1 MSNKGQDR
9 SGIVVSP
16 LVETLEQ
23 RLLMTTLHGGEQF
36 YYYNS
41 SGQMVRIDLTRN
53 PDDPTAIARPED
65 AVEMFGYD
73 SSMGGLVNLV
83 GLLIRADGSRVQ
95 VGWDDNMGLINY
107 PPSGTPTW
115 TERNANPGVGI
126 SPRGARNEVYS
137 IYVANADEDTY
148 LLFTRLS
155 NSAPIAQNFSVA
167 AGGQYSTTVPL
178 VPIPGSEISTPGGG
192 SVYIGGYASPTQA
205 NPNRYLIDEHT
216 TGGSAADPDSLIL
229 PPWGVFPGGTIAPGI
244 HISDSPWNHV
254 SPGDGGGIGTDVRAV
269 AVEGHISYIVD
280 LATLRA
286 VIRDNASPR
295 GIMGRDVQSL
305 SASNTPEQLYSVD
318 NTLDTKIFFPASM
331 GDEVASLASDGQG
344 KFYFVDQDTNQL
356 KMVQN
361 GAAGITTVGTL
372 VDGTTG
378 QTYVNVQALEFG
390 LPADASKPATML
402 YAVGQANNAAGVL
415 TSYLITVST
424 TDGKATRLA
433 PISGDGAQLDF
444 TSLAMDSDGTLYGYA
459 AGSLYRIDL
468 AVGATLG
475 VASYYYTMP
484 APVDSMDFIFD
495 PRVTGQG
502 THGTLYAVLA
512 DPGGS
517 LLRQFDFVNL
527 STPDLFE
534 VLLPPVGPIVG
545 MTFDASL
552 PGCLYGVNILA
563 DGSSELVRISL
574 SGQLERVNSSTGT
587 VTRINSVVNSSDNTI
602 AYRNVSAMELINGE
616 FYAVAEQVD
625 LNPAQDP
632 PADFGRYL
640 ITISA
645 NGRAT
650 PVGRIVGDTL
660 DLSSLAWDSDGNVLY
675 GVDSAGDELY
685 SVDINSGLTA
695 SLGSLPASGFVGLEA
710 IDLAQAGDPAH
721 VVIYGVTA
729 SDLYVINPADP
740 AGSLLISYAQTD
752 SMTSLAY
759 DPATPGMLWTTVLDD
774 LGDYRLA
781 SISIASMVNTID
793 ATGRLQQ
800 ITRLTDITGVFTY
813 LDVNALCVDAM
824 GVLWGV
830 GTPMSMDP
838 LTSPNPGTGQFLI
851 QIDPATGVAIDVAPL
866 TGVSD
871 LSSIAFDLD
880 GNLYGVDPDT
890 GNLVEIDPATGQV
903 ISSVALSM
911 QITGLDFTITGELW
925 GIGPDPDADPL
936 FPTDALF
943 IIDPATGDCLLY
955 GDVGL
960 SGVTG
965 FSRIPLD
972 PLDFKAVAPVVDADG
987 NVRYQLID
995 LDNNQLG
1002 HDVGRIIIPGVVG
1015 GTIYSPGGSI
1025 ETLEMGFFFGKID
1038 VGQNLGLVISRYA
1051 GGAVPDGNG
1060 WRVPMD
1066 ADGAFDSSI
1075 NAGGNIGAVDV
1086 NGNGAPTAFVMYSEI
1101 HANNLDG
1108 TNLPGDIYVERE
1120 LHPGSAY
1127 SSSLLAGKMADYF
1140 NDSFIDAEFL
1150 SHPTGNFYVYG
1161 QLNPTVGDSQDWYGL
1176 PLMAGQT
1183 VTIDCGSGAWNTDLS
1198 KLFEFGK
1205 GIFLFDSQA
1214 HLMDTLGYESV
1225 EDRGLLSGSYFDPSL
1240 DPDTLLTQ
1248 KSLTFTAPYADI
1260 YYLRVI
1266 GSGQYTIE
1274 IQGGTDAALGA
1285 VIASDLNNRFM
1296 LPDLPSVF
1304 VGNAANLG
1312 AVRVTGNLFIDPD
1325 VYLPGYIK
1333 VQGSRYGA
1341 GHIAAIEAANIHGT
1355 IESDGHI
1362 GSIRALGN
1370 FTARLTAG
1378 AEDGLYNHNAH
1389 IQNVDIVGTIG
1400 GGGTLIASGSIG
1412 TVRAGNIL
1420 YSILSVNYDG
1430 NRPGGHSDP
1439 YGTIDLID
1447 DLGTWGNLSGG
1458 GVPVLRHGY
1467 RGNIGTVRVAG
1478 QIYFTD
1484 SMFVAP
1490 LQTMVFSDGI
1500 SRTLYD
1506 DGGGSIK
1513 INAPRVPVIDPTTN
1527 LPIYGQYITPTY
1539 SYDVIGVDD
1548 DQYPTGGGG
1557 VIANLRI
1564 GGDAT
1569 LTVTGLVE
1577 VGELEIN
1584 GQGASPAGVNFEI
1597 TGSGQAQLYYVESD
1611 RDFLSFDIKTRG
1623 QIISGR
1629 FGGNIEKFH
1638 TAGGVGGVIGKTG
1651 AWILGH
1657 DLAPIVGDPT
1667 GQPQYG
1673 YYGGYINGLDVGG
1686 DITQMEVDGSL
1697 QDLRVMGTIQKLV
1710 VDADHIS
1717 QAWDG
1722 VRGIVWSD
1730 TRIGLIDV
1738 GDGLA
1743 DDGGS
1748 STARAG
1754 IFSTHSI
1761 GTVRIDGPKYLRDGV
1776 IYGELNGIIA
1786 AGSNDLIAPVDPETG
1801 QPLIDIT
1808 TRLPMPP
1815 VPVDAIDQVIGTNG
1829 ATLTAIVVA
1838 GDLDTFSV
1846 LKGFF
1851 GASGGVNKVSMSG
1864 PGAAID
1870 GAYIGGLYV
1879 RDIYASAE
1887 SDGISWSYF
1896 YGSMPPPLELPT
1908 DSPAP
1913 SIGKVTAGGPGMRNT
1928 IINATGGDIG
1938 IIKGLGSLADMI
1950 YNDFVTNSNLRSL
1963 SARIID
1969 SNAFHL
1975 AGIVKSLQSTDVM
1988 RNNLAFV
1995 SGFGTVDCGGDFS
2008 FNSFNVSAVI
2018 KSMVIGGKFEDS
2030 FLSLTGPSTADLKSL
2045 VVNGDITANSVIE
2058 SAGHIGS
2065 IIVKNGAIAGSIET
2079 TRGGWNNDVDYIET
2093 AKGFTGLNARLEV
2106 GGTLKSLVSRAS
2118 LGDNPIASA
2127 SNFPQRFEVWG
2138 DLNSLKVIA
2147 SKTAPS
2153 DLYVDINVGG
2163 NIGTID
2169 IGGTL
2174 YGIINTNGNMA
2185 SLTTKGSLGGLLD
2198 SNDDGVGDTPRGRV
2212 AIQGNLGKLS
2222 IPSDKDIWAD
2232 LTIGGSLAGITLR
2245 GGDIHGNIES
2255 LYGSIQNVSVTDGD
2269 INGKLTA
2276 RSIGKVS
2283 VTNGSINGDITA
2295 NDGSVASVSI
2305 KAGNLNA
2312 NITAEDTI
2320 DLLSLTAG
2328 GAAAGKTVR
2337 ASDGIKSIKVS
2348 GGDLAANI
2356 VSGRD
2361 LGSLSVSGGNLTGS
2375 VTAQRAVG
2383 SMKVGGWI
2391 LASNIRAGSINSIS
2405 ADGLDSSI
2413 IASARD
2419 IVKVSLKGEMALS
2432 SVLAGLDIGQD
2443 GLLGTADDVVHAA
2456 TIGSLSVGGSMS
2468 NSKAMAGVG
2477 TGADG
2482 NFQGVNQIAG
2492 GISTISKMSVKG
2504 GYVGTNMVM
2513 ADTLVDARYASTV
2526 PAGMVTIYAPTWT
2539 ILDPT
2544 AADVFGPASDSMS
2557 LTTADGLVLTLTGSG
2572 IATYDG
2578 AGNIYFEGTDSRSKL
2593 SITHPGGAFATEI
2606 TITGNDD
2613 ASLGSLVTDGNVK
2626 IGNVVVDGGIG
2637 KLTIAAAADNANWVI
2652 SGGVNTAVVGN
2663 GSSLSVTTDD
2673 VGTWKMLNSFSAGLF
2688 EADNVGTFSV
2698 AGSMDGDLNVVSI
2711 TNIAIAGDVNGGS
2724 DITSWNGITS
2734 LTVGGKLAGN
2744 VDVYCGDLW
2753 TVKAGNGFEG
2763 TVDLY
2768 PRTINNVECSGGTT
2782 NSFIL
2787 TSGDFGFTGVW
2798 TDITTSYRSAGNIA
2812 NFTVSKGG
2820 FYGLLASQGDI
2831 KNLSVFGE
2839 MTGKAWSGGN
2849 IAAVK
2854 VGSMNYA
2861 VLASTGDILS
2871 LKVGEDMQDSY
2882 VLAGFNPG
2890 DGECDLLA
2898 GETEDANLQID
2909 AIVIY
2914 VDPALQ
2920 TAEVDD
2926 SMASGTINLVTVGGD
2941 FIRSSITASQGPGVD
2956 GYCGNTDDRVGGTG
2970 YVKTVQVRG
2979 NIIGS
2984 GIWGESYGVFAANN
2998 TPVVTFMRGQPFA
3011 QVGNVHVG
3019 NLYTMAGAP
3028 YIEKIEKDRNSIKF
3042 YFSHALDT
3050 STFDDTNIRL
3060 IVSQDS
3066 DIESLDDNMDMA
3078 GLFYGVYDPDQF
3090 TLIITLNYGS
3100 FVDYG
3105 AFMQLT
3111 LDDAV
3116 KDNRGN
3122 ALDGEVRI
3130 VDGTML
3136 LPSGDR
3142 NPGGDFIWGFS
3153 LIPIELSDVPAYDW
3167 QHGCA
3172 PTAAG
3177 MLVGYYD
3184 TVDPDYANLIT
3195 IGDGTADPVA
3205 NPAVYQI
3212 IASDGNRDD
3221 YALYLGIDDS
3231 APGSTIVPD
3240 MSSIN
3245 PAGAHPDDCL
3255 ADYMKTSRSSEGLTY
3270 GGTWSSDIGPGIEA
3284 FFVAQGYEAPT
3295 IQNMVWGVL
3304 TWENYKNEIDN
3315 GRPVLLGVDADGDG
3329 ITDHRIIGIGYDD
3342 TGLTPMYGCYDT
3354 WSQSNVTRWEEWAPA
3369 APGEI
3374 FGVSSGLFVEVA

>member
-1 MSNKGQDR
+1 
-9 SGIVVSP
+9 
-16 LVETLEQ
+16 
-23 RLLMTTLHGGEQF
+23 
-36 YYYNS
+36 
-41 SGQMVRIDLTRN
+41 
-53 PDDPTAIARPED
+53 
-65 AVEMFGYD
+65 
-73 SSMGGLVNLV
+73 MGG
-83 GLLIRADGSRVQ
+83 
-95 VGWDDNMGLINY
+95 
-107 PPSGTPTW
+107 
-115 TERNANPGVGI
+115 
-126 SPRGARNEVYS
+126 S
-137 IYVANADEDTY
+137 I
-148 LLFTRLS
+148 
-155 NSAPIAQNFSVA
+155 
-167 AGGQYSTTVPL
+167 G
-178 VPIPGSEISTPGGG
+178 
-192 SVYIGGYASPTQA
+192 
-205 NPNRYLIDEHT
+205 
-216 TGGSAADPDSLIL
+216 DPDSLIV
-229 PPWGVFPGGTIAPGI
+229 PAWGVYPGGIIAPGI
-244 HISDSPWNHV
+244 HISASPWNHV
-254 SPGDGGGIGTDVRAV
+254 TPGDGGGIGDDVRAV
-269 AVEGHISYIVD
+269 AVDGHTSYIVD

-286 VIRDNASPR
+286 SIRDAVSSR
-295 GIMGRDVQSL
+295 GVMGRDVQSL
-305 SASNTPEQLYSVD
+305 SASNTPERLYSVD
-318 NTLDTKIFFPASM
+318 NILDTKIFFPM
-331 GDEVASLASDGQG
+331 RPQDNVASLASDGQG
-344 KFYFVDQDTNQL
+344 KFYFVDQVRNEL

-361 GAAGITTVGTL
+361 GAAGITTIGAL
-372 VDGTTG
+372 VDGTSG
-378 QTYVNVQALEFG
+378 QTYVNVHALEFD
-390 LPADASKPATML
+390 LPPDANTPATTL
-402 YAVGQANNAAGVL
+402 YAIGQTNNEFGIL
-415 TSYLITVST
+415 IKYLITINT
-424 TDGKATRLA
+424 ADGKVTQVA
-433 PISGDGAQLDF
+433 PIGGPAAGSDF
-444 TSLAMDSDGTLYGYA
+444 TSLAVDSDGKLYGYA
-459 AGSLYRIDL
+459 AGTIFNIDT
-468 AVGATLG
+468 AIGDTLG
-475 VASYYYTMP
+475 FAT
-484 APVDSMDFIFD
+484 PVYSLQGGAVLQSMDFIFN
-495 PRVTGQG
+495 PGVTGQD

-512 DPGGS
+512 APGGLS
-517 LLRQFDFVNL
+517 LYQIDLVNQIET
-527 STPDLFE
+527 SVPE
-534 VLLPPVGPIVG
+534 VLLPAEGPIVG

-552 PGCLYGVNILA
+552 PGCLYGVHILD
-563 DGSSELVRISL
+563 DGTSELVRISL
-574 SGQLERVNSSTGT
+574 SGQMERVNSASGA
-587 VTRINSVVNSSDNTI
+587 VTRLNSVVDATDSTI
-602 AYRNVSAMELINGE
+602 VYRNISAMELISGQ
-616 FYAVAEQVD
+616 FYAVAEQID

-632 PADFGRYL
+632 PGEFGRYL

-650 PVGRIVGDTL
+650 PVGPIVGDTL
-660 DLSSLAWDSDGNVLY
+660 DLSGLAWDSNGNVLY

-685 SVDINSGLTA
+685 TVDINSGLTT
-695 SLGSLPASGFVGLEA
+695 SQGPLPTSGFVGLEA
-710 IDLAQAGDPAH
+710 IDIAQAGAPAH

-729 SDLYVINPADP
+729 SDLYLINALAPAE
-740 AGSLLISYAQTD
+740 SMLVRNMQTD
-752 SMTSLAY
+752 SMSSLAY
-759 DPATPGMLWTTVLDD
+759 DPETPGMLWTTVQDD

-781 SISIASMVNTID
+781 SISIASMVDTID
-793 ATGRLQQ
+793 ASGRMLQ
-800 ITRLTDITGVFTY
+800 IARLTDSTGVFTY
-813 LDVNALCVDAM
+813 LDVNALCVDAV
-824 GVLWGV
+824 GRLWGV
-830 GTPMSMDP
+830 GTPVSMDP
-838 LTSPNPGTGQFLI
+838 LTTPSPASGQWLIRINPATGIAFEVAPLTGASDLSGIAFDPLGDLYGIDPDSGSLVQIDPVTGGVISSLALSTEITGLDFSVTGDLWGIGPNPGTNFATDALFL
-851 QIDPATGVAIDVAPL
+851 IDPATGEC
-866 TGVSD
+866 
-871 LSSIAFDLD
+871 
-880 GNLYGVDPDT
+880 
-890 GNLVEIDPATGQV
+890 LV
-903 ISSVALSM
+903 
-911 QITGLDFTITGELW
+911 
-925 GIGPDPDADPL
+925 
-936 FPTDALF
+936 
-943 IIDPATGDCLLY
+943 Y

-965 FSRIPLD
+965 FSNIPLD
-972 PLDFKAVAPVVDADG
+972 PLDFKAVVPIIDAAG
-987 NVRYQLID
+987 NPRYQLVD

-1002 HDVGRIIIPGVVG
+1002 HDVGRIIVPGVVG

-1038 VGQNLGLVISRYA
+1038 VGQNLGLVISRFA
-1051 GGAVPDGNG
+1051 GGAIRSGDYWFYPRSTQGL
-1060 WRVPMD
+1060 
-1066 ADGAFDSSI
+1066 FDSSI
-1075 NAGGNIGAVDV
+1075 SAGGNIGAVDAD
-1086 NGNGAPTAFVMYSEI
+1086 GNGGGSSFVLYSEI
-1101 HANNLDG
+1101 HADNLDG
-1108 TNLPGDIYVERE
+1108 SNVPTDIYVERE
-1120 LHPGSAY
+1120 FHPGDAY
-1127 SSSLLAGKMADYF
+1127 DFWILAGKMANYF
-1140 NDSFIDAEFL
+1140 NDTLIDAEFL

-1161 QLNPTVGDSQDWYGL
+1161 QLNDDTGDQEDWFGL

-1183 VTIDCGSGAWNTDLS
+1183 VYIDGGVGAWDTDLDN
-1198 KLFEFGK
+1198 LFSMLDWFTAVY
-1205 GIFLFDSQA
+1205 LYDSQG
-1214 HLMDTLGYESV
+1214 HLMDTLGFESV
-1225 EDRGLLSGSYFDPSL
+1225 EDRGLRSGVATGNNQ
-1240 DPDTLLTQ
+1240 DPDMAIVSQLNQ
-1248 KSLTFTAPYADI
+1248 KVLKFTAPYADI
-1260 YYLRVI
+1260 YYLRVASKDDDGVI
-1266 GSGQYTIE
+1266 CEYTLKIDS
-1274 IQGGTDAALGA
+1274 GTDAALGA
-1285 VIASDLNNRFM
+1285 IVASELNNRFM
-1296 LPDLPSVF
+1296 KTRLDGSLIPSIS
-1304 VGNAANLG
+1304 VGNAGSLG
-1312 AVRVTGNLFIDPD
+1312 AIRVSGNLFIDD
-1325 VYLPGYIK
+1325 
-1333 VQGSRYGA
+1333 QGSHGYVKVNGGRYGA
-1341 GHIAAIEAANIHGT
+1341 GHIAALHAANMAGT
-1355 IESDGHI
+1355 IESAGNI
-1362 GSIRALGN
+1362 GSIRTTGGFVAHVV
-1370 FTARLTAG
+1370 AG
-1378 AEDGLYNHNAH
+1378 AGNLQHSHVLPPTPGADDGLYNHNAH
-1389 IQNVDIVGTIG
+1389 IQNVDVAATIG
-1400 GGGTLIASGSIG
+1400 AYGDFRGGHLWASGSIG
-1412 TVRAGNIL
+1412 TIRAGNIFAADL
-1420 YSILSVNYDG
+1420 WVNYDG

-1439 YGTIDLID
+1439 YGTIELID
-1447 DLGTWGNLSGG
+1447 VAGDWGSLDD
-1458 GVPVLRHGY
+1458 GVPNLRHGY
-1467 RGNIGTVRVAG
+1467 KGNIGPIRIG
-1478 QIYFTD
+1478 GNIYQVD
-1484 SMFVAP
+1484 LGFV
-1490 LQTMVFSDGI
+1490 GI
-1500 SRTLYD
+1500 SLPIVYADGVSRTIYD
-1506 DGGGSIK
+1506 DGGGNVR
-1513 INAPRVPVIDPTTN
+1513 INAPTVPVVDPVTGLPVYGQFVT
-1527 LPIYGQYITPTY
+1527 PIY
-1539 SYDVIGVDD
+1539 SYNIIGVNDD
-1548 DQYPTGGGG
+1548 DYPAGGGG

-1564 GGDAT
+1564 SGDAT
-1569 LTVTGLVE
+1569 LTVTGSVE
-1577 VGELEIN
+1577 LGELDIYGLGAN
-1584 GQGASPAGVNFEI
+1584 ANGASLAI

-1611 RDFLSFDIKTRG
+1611 QNFVSFDNRTRG

-1629 FGGNIEKFH
+1629 FAGNLAYFH
-1638 TAGGVGGVIGKTG
+1638 TAGGIGGVVGGTG

-1657 DLAPIVGDPT
+1657 DVAATVGDPT
-1667 GQPQYG
+1667 SEPQYG
-1673 YYGGYINGLDVGG
+1673 YYGGYINGLDVAG
-1686 DITQMEVDGSL
+1686 DITEMKIDGSL

-1710 VDADHIS
+1710 VDADGIS

-1722 VRGIVWSD
+1722 VRGIVWSS

-1743 DDGGS
+1743 DDGAS
-1748 STARAG
+1748 TTARAG
-1754 IFSTHSI
+1754 IFSSRSI
-1761 GTVRIDGPKYLRDGV
+1761 GTVKIDGPRYVRDGV

-1786 AGSNDLIAPVDPETG
+1786 ARSNDMIAPTDPVTG
-1801 QPLIDIT
+1801 LPMIDVM

-1815 VPVDAIDQVIGTNG
+1815 APVDAIGQVIGTNG
-1829 ATLTAIVVA
+1829 ATLTAVVIG
-1838 GDLDTFSV
+1838 GDLDAFNLIDVGLT
-1846 LKGFF
+1846 GFT
-1851 GASGGVNKVSMSG
+1851 GGVNKVSFSG
-1864 PGAAID
+1864 PGAEID
-1870 GAYIGGLYV
+1870 GAFVGGLYV
-1879 RDIYASAE
+1879 REVYTSAD
-1887 SDGISWSYF
+1887 SDGIIWTYF
-1896 YGSMPPPLELPT
+1896 RGMMPPPLELPT
-1908 DSPAP
+1908 DTPAAV
-1913 SIGKVTAGGPGMRNT
+1913 IGKITAGGPGLRYSQVDANS
-1928 IINATGGDIG
+1928 GDIG
-1938 IIKGLGSLADMI
+1938 IIKGLGNLADI
-1950 YNDFVTNSNLRSL
+1950 LYTDFVTNANLRSV
-1963 SARIID
+1963 SGRIVQG
-1969 SNAFHL
+1969 NGFHL
-1975 AGIVKSLQSTDVM
+1975 AGIVKNVQSTAGM
-1988 RNNLAFV
+1988 MNNLAFV

-2544 AADVFGPASDSMS
+2544 AADVFGPASDSTS

-2890 DGECDLLA
+2890 DGGCDLLA

-3028 YIEKIEKDRNSIKF
+3028 YVEKVEKDGNSFKV
-3042 YFSHALDT
+3042 YFSHAMDT
-3050 STFDDTNIRL
+3050 STFDDTNIQLL
-3060 IVSQDS
+3060 ISQDNS
-3066 DIESLDDNMDMA
+3066 IETLNDNMDMA
-3078 GLFYGVYDPDQF
+3078 GLFSFIYDPDQF
-3090 TLIITLNYGS
+3090 TLIITL
-3100 FVDYG
+3100 DYG
-3105 AFMQLT
+3105 TFSDYGIFMQFT
-3111 LDDAV
+3111 LGDSV
-3116 KDNRGN
+3116 QDNRGY
-3122 ALDGEVRI
+3122 ALDGEVRV
-3130 VDGTML
+3130 VDDAVT

-3142 NPGGDFIWGFS
+3142 TPGGDFVWGF
-3153 LIPIELSDVPAYDW
+3153 PIVVVLDEVPAYNW

-3184 TVDPDYANLIT
+3184 TVDPDYADLIT
-3195 IGDGTADPVA
+3195 IGDGSADPNL
-3205 NPAVYQI
+3205 NPEVYQI

-3221 YALYLGIDDS
+3221 YALYHGIDDS
-3231 APGSTIVPD
+3231 VLPDIVPD

-3245 PAGAHPDDCL
+3245 PAGAHPDDSM

-3270 GGTWSSDIGPGIEA
+3270 GGTWTYDIASGIEA

-3295 IQNMVWGVL
+3295 IQEMVWGIL

-3315 GRPVLLGVDADGDG
+3315 GRPVLLGVDANGDG
-3329 ITDHRIIGIGYDD
+3329 IADHAIIGIGYDNMG
-3342 TGLTPMYGCYDT
+3342 TTPMYACYDT
-3354 WSQSNVTRWEEWAPA
+3354 WSESKTPHWEEWAPVSR
-3369 APGEI
+3369 GEV
-3374 FGVSSGLFVEVA
+3374 FGVSEAFFVEVA